1 MRSLAATLAL
11 GLALTGAAAAQDDLG
26 TPYVQAFCVLAGA
39 EGGMGRL
46 YLVTPGL
53 NEAITAALTE
63 NAKLQAATPGEK
75 PPLGDG
81 IPWQSFPDVA
91 PVCEAGVT
99 TADGERLIAQVR
111 YRFPDK
117 PDADWTDRLVLVK
130 GADGTYTI
138 DDVLYGEEG
147 EDSLRGVLAEAFAE

>member
-1 MRSLAATLAL
+1 MRRLAATLAF

-26 TPYVQAFCVLAGA
+26 TPYVQAFCVLANA
-39 EGGMGRL
+39 EDGMGRL

-53 NEAITAALTE
+53 SDAIMAALGKNE
-63 NAKLQAATPGEK
+63 KLQAETPDEK

-91 PVCEAGVT
+91 PVCEAGATV
-99 TADGERLIAQVR
+99 ADGDRLIAEVR
-111 YRFPDK
+111 YRFPDQ
-117 PDADWTDRLVLVK
+117 PDGNWSDRLVLVK
-130 GADGTYTI
+130 GADGAYTI

-147 EDSLRGVLAEAFAE
+147 EDSLRGALANAFAE

>member
-11 GLALTGAAAAQDDLG
+11 GLAITGPAAAQDDLG
-26 TPYVQAFCVLAGA
+26 TPYVQAFCVLADA

-46 YLVTPGL
+46 YLVTPDL
-53 NEAITAALTE
+53 NDTIMAALAE
-63 NAKLQAATPGEK
+63 NARLQAETPDEK

-81 IPWQSFPDVA
+81 VPWQSFPDVA

-99 TADGERLIAQVR
+99 TVDGERLIARVQ
-111 YRFPDK
+111 YRFPDQ
-117 PDADWTDRLVLVK
+117 PGADWIDRLVLVK
-130 GADGTYTI
+130 GADGAYTI

-147 EDSLRGVLAEAFAE
+147 GESLRGVLAEAFTE